1 MKGTRW
7 FVRPAV
13 AAALA
18 CGVPAALIAQT
29 GSASSAPT
37 SLRGCWQADRPLG
50 PTGGAQPVERDS
62 AFRIVV
68 LRDSGRVAFPQVPP
82 LRRRS
87 WEERSFWES
96 TGDSV
101 TLRAFTG
108 LQGWLAALTRLSGPV
123 SGPERLVG
131 RARYLTDAV
140 VAGAEPLRV
149 AVTLTR
155 ITCDPTWPPFAST
168 DRTLRA
174 WETTSVLYGEW
185 NVDQPAGVADGVSL
199 PRGVLSMRSLGYS
212 ESARLDTNASVPGVA
227 RVVVQFV
234 VEVDGRAA
242 LSSVKVLASDGE
254 EYTTRVRDALR
265 TIRFRAGRRAG
276 VPVHQLTVQRIELAR

>member
-1 MKGTRW
+1 
-7 FVRPAV
+7 
-13 AAALA
+13 L
-18 CGVPAALIAQT
+18 
-29 GSASSAPT
+29 
-37 SLRGCWQADRPLG
+37 
-50 PTGGAQPVERDS
+50 
-62 AFRIVV
+62 
-68 LRDSGRVAFPQVPP
+68 
-82 LRRRS
+82 

-108 LQGWLAALTRLSGPV
+108 LQGWLATLTRLSGPV

-155 ITCDPTWPPFAST
+155 IACDASWPSVST
-168 DRTLRA
+168 TDPALRPWQRGQVFFEQHVDR
-174 WETTSVLYGEW
+174 
-185 NVDQPAGVADGVSL
+185 PAGVADGVTL

-234 VEVDGRAA
+234 VEADGRAA

-254 EYTTRVRDALR
+254 AYAARVREALR

-276 VPVHQLTVQRIELAR
+276 VPVHQLTVQRIELSR

>member
-1 MKGTRW
+1 MRGTRW

-13 AAALA
+13 CAALA
-18 CGVPAALIAQT
+18 CGWPELLFAQT
-29 GSASSAPT
+29 GSASARPS

-62 AFRIVV
+62 AFKIVV

-82 LRRRS
+82 LRRRL

-140 VAGAEPLRV
+140 VAGVEPLRV

-155 ITCDPTWPPFAST
+155 ITCNPTWPTVAST

-185 NVDQPAGVADGVSL
+185 NVDQPAGVADGVTL

-212 ESARLDTNASVPGVA
+212 ESARLDTNAVPGVA

-234 VEVDGRAA
+234 VEADGRAA
-242 LSSVKVLASDGE
+242 LSSVKVLASDRE
-254 EYTTRVRDALR
+254 AYAAHVRDALR

-276 VPVHQLTVQRIELAR
+276 VPVHQLTVQRIELSR